1 MMAGHGPAP
10 KPNPVRSGRGL
21 SQPLMT
27 LPAGGRPGKPPKWP
41 LPGANDDEL
50 ALWASLWKLPQ
61 AVAWERIGSERVV
74 ARYCRLLAI
83 AEMRESAGAA
93 VRGVAGLLGEVR
105 QLEDR
110 LGLSPVAM
118 LRLRWQIAPDE
129 VGERRQAQST
139 SARGRLRAV
148 ESA

>member
-1 MMAGHGPAP
+1 MAGMGAAP
-10 KPNPVRSGRGL
+10 KPSAVRPGRGL
-21 SQPLMT
+21 AQPLMV
-27 LPAGGRPGKPPKWP
+27 LPQSGRPGEPPKWP
-41 LPGANDDEL
+41 LAEASGEETD
-50 ALWASLWKLPQ
+50 LWQQLWRLPQ

-93 VRGVAGLLGEVR
+93 IRGVAGLLGEVR

-110 LGLSPVAM
+110 LGLSPMAM
-118 LRLRWQIAPDE
+118 LRLRWQIAADE
-129 VGERRQAQST
+129 VAEKRQERAAS
-139 SARGRLRAV
+139 GRTRVRAV

>member
-1 MMAGHGPAP
+1 M
-10 KPNPVRSGRGL
+10 V
-21 SQPLMT
+21 

-41 LPGANDDEL
+41 LSEASADEL
-50 ALWASLWKLPQ
+50 ALWAQLWKQPQ
-61 AVAWERIGSERVV
+61 AYAWERIGSERVV
-74 ARYCRLLAI
+74 ARYCRLLNI

-93 VRGVAGLLGEVR
+93 IRGVAGLLGEVR

-110 LGLSPVAM
+110 LGLSPMAM

-129 VGERRQAQST
+129 VAEKRQTQST
-139 SARGRLRAV
+139 SVRGRLRAV

>member
-1 MMAGHGPAP
+1 MAGMGAAP
-10 KPNPVRSGRGL
+10 KPSAVRPGRGL
-21 SQPLMT
+21 AQPLMV
-27 LPAGGRPGKPPKWP
+27 LPQGGRPGKPPKWP
-41 LPGANDDEL
+41 LPDVSDEEIG
-50 ALWASLWKLPQ
+50 LWTQLWKLPQ

-93 VRGVAGLLGEVR
+93 IRGVAGLLGEVR

-110 LGLSPVAM
+110 LGLSPMAM
-118 LRLRWQIAPDE
+118 LRLRWQISTDE
-129 VGERRQAQST
+129 VAEKRQTRST
-139 SARGRLRAV
+139 SGRTRIRAV